1 MDNRLGTALRNL
13 RLKKGVSLRKVESET
28 GVSNPYLSQLERG
41 VVTNPSPN
49 KLLALA
55 DYYGASYMDLLG
67 YAGYLPSG
75 PAISHGH
82 AKSPPP
88 LIASSE
94 SEATGESPLS
104 AVLAGL
110 TDDEEGKV
118 LQFVELLKSRR
129 NSD

>member
-1 MDNRLGTALRNL
+1 MDNRLGTELRRL
-13 RLKKGVSLRKVESET
+13 RLKKRVSLRKVESET

-67 YAGYLPSG
+67 HAGYLPSG
-75 PAISHGH
+75 H
-82 AKSPPP
+82 AKSLPP
-88 LIASSE
+88 LIASSV
-94 SEATGESPLS
+94 SEATDESPLS

-110 TDDEEGKV
+110 TDDEEGMV
-118 LQFVELLKSRR
+118 LQFIELLKSRR
-129 NSD
+129 KSD

>member
-75 PAISHGH
+75 H

-88 LIASSE
+88 LIGSSV
-94 SEATGESPLS
+94 SEATDESPLS

-110 TDDEEGKV
+110 TDDEEGMV
-118 LQFVELLKSRR
+118 LQFIELLKSRR
-129 NSD
+129 KSD